1 MGTAKKRFIQV
12 LVTLAA
18 VAVLAGLIAYYEK
31 PGEEQEPVL
40 TGEAMATRAAMAR
53 IEAESGGTVRE
64 LEIQAAP
71 RTAAAPPA
79 VEKSAEDTIPS
90 PPDGH
95 SFVSYHGEMPRARI
109 VGEVDTE
116 DEPSR
121 PGPDW
126 LDPATSI
133 EALVDQASAA
143 GRDWSFG
150 WVRLAGDATPGEV
163 AESLSDFGATVL
175 GTSGNLVRA
184 RLPGDPALLHEIGAL
199 PGVDG
204 LGAVPP
210 ERKLPEAFA
219 RVLSEAPP
227 QDQAPVFITLMT
239 DDPDGRW
246 RRALEDEGAVVGR
259 FDPDLRAYTANVSY
273 GQVEAIVAA
282 DYVLAVEPIG
292 IVRPAHDTSV
302 PAMGADALRA
312 YDGSPGIF
320 SGMGGA
326 SVPIGVMDTGLNIN
340 HLDIASNR
348 ESICGANLAWIT
360 FFSAPVEEAEDLWID
375 AGGHGTHVTGT
386 MVGNGS
392 VQTRFAGMAPSV
404 RHIRFAKVL
413 NSFGFGGL
421 DGLLG
426 GMDFLAAATE
436 CAEAGQPSVPVKPLI
451 VNMSLSASSRTFEG
465 RGISERK
472 LDSIVWGHRQL
483 YVVAQSNE
491 SIDGFSDFGAAK
503 SSLSVGAALD
513 SGDIASFSSHG
524 PTADGRLAPQV
535 VATGVRVHSTL
546 GGGSR
551 GEYVAFNGT
560 SMSSPS
566 VAGVAALLLDAAPE
580 HQEHPALARARL
592 MAGAIR
598 PDPWLDAP
606 DAFPSTN
613 TGGPGSL
620 QAEYGLGKASART
633 SILNR
638 DGADGWIG
646 GGAVAELQEGESAHQ
661 DIEVPAGASR
671 LDLVMT
677 WDEPPADT
685 ISSTVLN
692 DLDLW
697 LDRNGDC
704 GEGACGEQ
712 VSASRVDNV
721 EWIILKNPRPGTYR
735 AKVVARRVYT
745 APPRAGLAWTVI
757 RGGSTPNLLVDTD
770 RTLLVGEEEQEL
782 TVTVT
787 ADQYVAAGSRLH
799 LDCRDAGEISGCDR
813 VRIHSMAVSREDGI
827 SVDLSDE
834 LRTPVRP
841 SVSDEPA
848 PPVPPVPPVSPIP
861 EGSPIP
867 LGSSIPLGEIAAG
880 ENQEVRFV
888 VSSVVEAGPVR
899 LYFTASAWNAK
910 GASASVEIAPGGS
923 GGSETAQ
930 RPVNDDFAAAALIEG
945 EQGFHTLDLL
955 LATPE
960 PGEPLFAPRV
970 GRPAGSVWYR
980 WTAPA
985 DGAVRFNIHPPGE
998 LGEGRNDRV
1007 DVFRGDSI
1015 AALERVASDL
1025 WGAIFFAEEGETYR
1039 VRVSHM
1045 LRGIAL
1051 DLRWSQGDRPV
1062 NDDFDR
1068 AAVLE
1073 GEQGAVRGSSQGA
1086 TLEPGE
1092 WFGIDAGTTWYRWTA
1107 PGDGWWRFSSDP
1119 TKRVFVFEGDGIP
1132 ALRLVSQLPAAAA
1145 DFPAAAGN
1153 EYRIAVAA
1161 PSAHA
1166 PSGPYELSWEG
1177 LLIAAVLDNDQRI
1190 GAIPLES
1197 VPSSRFPIGI
1207 DPAAT
1212 VEPGEPLDTG
1222 VRTRWWVWEAPEDGR
1237 YTWRLQ
1243 DSFRYSYLR
1252 VTVFAGT
1259 SSEDLALVAQTR
1271 PNLAPSDFV
1280 FQATGGQRYW
1290 IAAGLPARSL
1300 LAYAFPGAST
1310 VMTWGPTPGND
1321 NLASAAALEEA
1332 AGSVSESNRFA
1343 STERGERTSLLGH
1356 SSLWWSYEAPAA
1368 GWYRFWLDDPYSP
1381 WVLSIYEDSRDG
1393 SGSIEFVRSSHQPE
1407 GIESDAVE
1415 VVFRGEA
1422 GSRYTIRLG
1431 ARGDHQGDDFALN
1444 WEETQPPVW
1453 LQYAGRLAD
1462 GDRDANGTSVRL
1474 RGPASLAFNGRGTG
1488 LYAASR
1494 LGLQVFERNS
1504 KTGGLTLVQLLE
1516 DDGLEDSSLIW
1527 DPHRDRLYAHRCGTW
1542 RGFAPL
1548 DETQRKLDEE
1558 GTIPVTGDPPAAE
1571 CGTGGF
1577 GDLFMDGEGSF
1588 LNAVLPGAGQLQVLA
1603 LETPGE
1609 LPHVQTLEVPGL
1621 RRALISNGGSHVY
1634 AGTFRS
1640 LHVFERDAETGMLTD
1655 VTKGA
1660 NPLFGLE
1667 ALAISG
1673 DDRRLFVF
1681 HDDGQTTTVFDL
1693 EADPT
1698 DPSPL
1703 GTLRLTLVGPQLL
1716 DPFSQFPGLLPFLSR
1731 NRCGLAGVRHGT
1743 PAVDV
1748 FCTDLAYDVEWR
1760 PGPDE
1765 AENGE
1770 EGPGE
1775 VQLGEVALTDYVSI
1789 RQPDRFNNPVPE
1801 FGQARSL
1808 AASPDGRHVYVDTE
1822 DEGILVFERVGAG
1835 ADEIGLEDGAYTR
1848 LELLAVSPG
1857 KVTFGPIST
1866 AGCIGLE
1873 GAVIE
1878 GTHYAVVSSKWQT
1891 RAVSDAEWS
1900 DVEGT
1905 RTTGQVCAY
1914 LANRPSTPGEYRLV
1928 AEIRIDG
1935 ELGRFKSNILE
1946 EHFQD

>member
-1 MGTAKKRFIQV
+1 MRTANKRTIRV
-12 LVTLAA
+12 LAPLA
-18 VAVLAGLIAYYEK
+18 VAAGLSGLIAYYMA
-31 PGEEQEPVL
+31 PGEEQKPAL
-40 TGEAMATRAAMAR
+40 AGEAMATRAAIAR
-53 IEAESGGTVRE
+53 IEAESRGIVRE
-64 LEIQAAP
+64 PQIQAPP
-71 RTAAAPPA
+71 RTAETPPLLDRS
-79 VEKSAEDTIPS
+79 VEETPPS
-90 PPDGH
+90 PPDGY

-109 VGEVDTE
+109 AGEVDIE

-133 EALVDQASAA
+133 EALAAQAADA

-150 WVRLAGDATPGEV
+150 WIRLAGDAKPEDV
-163 AESLSDFGATVL
+163 AGPLSDLGATAH
-175 GTSGNLVRA
+175 GSSGNLVRA
-184 RLPGDPALLHEIGAL
+184 QLPGDPTLLQEIVSL
-199 PGVDG
+199 PEVDG

-210 ERKLPEAFA
+210 ERKFPEAFA
-219 RVLSEAPP
+219 RELLDAPS
-227 QDQAPVFITLMT
+227 QEQTPVFITLMA

-246 RRALEDEGAVVGR
+246 RRALEDLGAVVGR
-259 FDPDLRAYTANVSY
+259 FDPDLRAYAANVAY
-273 GQVEAIVAA
+273 GQVEAIAAA
-282 DYVLAVEPIG
+282 DYVLAVEPVS
-292 IVRPAHDTSV
+292 IVKAAHDTSV

-312 YDGSPGIF
+312 YGGSPGIF

-326 SVPIGVMDTGLNIN
+326 SVPIGVMDSGLNIN
-340 HLDIASNR
+340 HLDISSNR

-360 FFSAPVEEAEDLWID
+360 LFSSPAEEAEDLWID
-375 AGGHGTHVTGT
+375 SGAHGTHVTGT
-386 MVGNGS
+386 MVGNGA
-392 VQTRFAGMAPSV
+392 VQPRFAGMAPSV
-404 RHIRFAKVL
+404 RHIRFARVL

-421 DGLLG
+421 DGILG
-426 GMDFLAAATE
+426 GMDFLAEATE
-436 CAEAGQPSVPVKPLI
+436 CAEPGQASVPLKPLI
-451 VNMSLSASSRTFEG
+451 VNMSLGASSRTFEG

-513 SGDIASFSSHG
+513 SGDIAPFSSHG

-551 GEYVAFNGT
+551 GEYRAISGT
-560 SMSSPS
+560 SMASPTT
-566 VAGVAALLLDAAPE
+566 AGVAALLLDAAPE
-580 HQEHPALARARL
+580 HREHPALARARL

-606 DAFPSTN
+606 EAFPSTN
-613 TGGPGSL
+613 TGGPGPL
-620 QAEYGLGKASART
+620 QAQYGLGKASART
-633 SILNR
+633 GILNR

-646 GGAVAELQEGESAHQ
+646 GGAVAELQEGEFTFQ
-661 DIEVPAGASR
+661 DIEVPEGASR

-685 ISSTVLN
+685 IASTVLN

-697 LDRNGDC
+697 LDRDGDC
-704 GEGACGEQ
+704 GEGACGEHSS
-712 VSASRVDNV
+712 VSRVDNV
-721 EWIILKNPRPGTYR
+721 EWIILRNPQPGRYR
-735 AKVVARRVYT
+735 AKIVARRVYT

-757 RGGSTPNLLVDTD
+757 RGASTPSLMIDTD
-770 RTLLVGEEEQEL
+770 RTILAGEGEQEL
-782 TVTVT
+782 NLTVT

-799 LDCRDAGEISGCDR
+799 LDCRDTGEASGCEQI
-813 VRIHSMAVSREDGI
+813 RIRSMAVSREDGI
-827 SVDLSDE
+827 WVDLSDE
-834 LRTPVRP
+834 LASAVPPR
-841 SVSDEPA
+841 VSDEPA
-848 PPVPPVPPVSPIP
+848 PSVPPLPPIP
-861 EGSPIP
+861 AGSPIP

-880 ENQEVRFV
+880 ETQEVRFV
-888 VSSVVEAGPVR
+888 ISSGGEADPVR

-910 GASASVEIAPGGS
+910 GASVSVEVASGGS
-923 GGSETAQ
+923 GGSGMIE
-930 RPVNDDFAAAALIEG
+930 RPANDDFATAAVIEG
-945 EQGFHTLDLL
+945 EHGVHTVDLL

-960 PGEPLFAPRV
+960 PGEPFFTARQ

-998 LGEGRNDRV
+998 LGDGRDDRV
-1007 DVFRGDSI
+1007 DVFSGDAI

-1025 WGAIFFAEEGETYR
+1025 WGAIFFAGEGETYR
-1039 VRVSHM
+1039 VRVSHRS
-1045 LRGIAL
+1045 RGTAL

-1062 NDDFDR
+1062 NDDLDR
-1068 AAVLE
+1068 AAVLK
-1073 GEQGAVRGSSQGA
+1073 GASGAVGGTSQGA

-1092 WFGIDAGTTWYRWTA
+1092 WFLVDAGTTWYRWTA
-1107 PGDGWWRFSSDP
+1107 PDDGWWRFSSDP

-1132 ALRLVSQLPAAAA
+1132 ALRLVSQLPRSEAW
-1145 DFPAAAGN
+1145 FPAAAGN

-1161 PSAHA
+1161 PSAQA
-1166 PSGPYELSWEG
+1166 PSGSYELSWDA
-1177 LLIAAVLDNDQRI
+1177 LVRVAVLDNDQRI

-1197 VPSSRFPIGI
+1197 VPSSQFFIGI
-1207 DPAAT
+1207 DGMAT
-1212 VEPGEPLDTG
+1212 VEPGEPAETG

-1243 DSFRYSYLR
+1243 DSFTYSYLR

-1259 SSEDLALVAQTR
+1259 SIEDLELVAQTP
-1271 PNLAPSDFV
+1271 PNVVPSDFV

-1290 IAAGLPARSL
+1290 IAAGFPARSL
-1300 LAYAFPGAST
+1300 LAYALRTAYAT
-1310 VMTWGPTPGND
+1310 MIWGPTPGND
-1321 NLASAAALEEA
+1321 NLASATVLEEA

-1343 STERGERTSLLGH
+1343 STERGERTSMLGH
-1356 SSLWWSYEAPAA
+1356 SSLWWTYEAPAD
-1368 GWYRFWLDDPYSP
+1368 GWVRFWLDDPYSP
-1381 WVLSIYEDSRDG
+1381 WVLSVYEDRTDG

-1407 GIESDAVE
+1407 SIISDAVE
-1415 VVFRGEA
+1415 IVFRGEA

-1431 ARGDHQGDDFALN
+1431 ARGAHPGGDFTLN
-1444 WEETQPPVW
+1444 WEETDPPVW
-1453 LQYAGRLAD
+1453 LKYAGRLAD
-1462 GDRDANGTSVRL
+1462 GGRDANGASVRL
-1474 RGPASLAFNGRGTG
+1474 RGPTNLVFNDRGTA
-1488 LYAASR
+1488 LYAASK

-1504 KTGGLTLVQLLE
+1504 KTGGLASVQQLE

-1542 RGFAPL
+1542 RSFAPL
-1548 DETQRKLDEE
+1548 DETQRKLEDE
-1558 GTIPVTGDPPAAE
+1558 GTIPVTGGPPAAAE
-1571 CGTGGF
+1571 CSTGVF
-1577 GDLFMDGEGSF
+1577 GDLFLDGEGSF
-1588 LNAVLPGAGQLQVLA
+1588 LNAVLPGADRLQVLA
-1603 LETPGE
+1603 LDTPGE

-1621 RRALISNGGSHVY
+1621 TRALISNGGSHVY

-1640 LHVFERDAETGMLTD
+1640 LHVYERDAETGMLTD
-1655 VTKGA
+1655 ATKGM

-1667 ALAISG
+1667 ALAITG
-1673 DDRRLFVF
+1673 DDRHLFVF

-1703 GTLRLTLVGPQLL
+1703 GTLRLTLSGPQIV
-1716 DPFSQFPGLLPFLSR
+1716 PGFNQFPGFSPFLSR
-1731 NRCGLAGVRHGT
+1731 NRCGLAGARHGT

-1760 PGPDE
+1760 PGTDE

-1770 EGPGE
+1770 GGPDG
-1775 VQLGEVALTDYVSI
+1775 VQSGEVALTDYVSI

-1801 FGQARSL
+1801 FGETRSL
-1808 AASPDGRHVYVDTE
+1808 ATSPDGRHAYVDTA
-1822 DEGILVFERVGAG
+1822 DEGIVVFERVGA
-1835 ADEIGLEDGAYTR
+1835 DEVGLEDGSYTR
-1848 LELLAVSPG
+1848 LELLSVSPG
-1857 KVTFGPIST
+1857 QVTFGPIST
-1866 AGCIGLE
+1866 SGCIGLE
-1873 GAVIE
+1873 DAVID
-1878 GTHYAVVSSKWQT
+1878 GAHYAVVNSGWQT
-1891 RAVSDAEWS
+1891 RASSDAEWA

-1905 RTTGQVCAY
+1905 QSTGQLCAY
-1914 LANRPSTPGEYRLV
+1914 TPSAPGEFRLA

-1935 ELGRFKSNILE
+1935 ELGRYASNEIRS
-1946 EHFQD
+1946 Q